1 MNFARIKLA
10 CAPSGLEEVS
20 ITTHTDHRSGKPII
34 SSIRLCELS
43 HLVYDYTAD
52 NSVIYPKSK
61 LIDIPAE
68 SLSIEDIIGYGSQT
82 FLRDLIKTASW
93 EINRCRI
100 YDSKLIFSNIFFG
113 TQIGC
118 IRPV

>member
-1 MNFARIKLA
+1 MNVARIKLA
-10 CAPSGLEEVS
+10 RTPSGLEEVS
-20 ITTHTDHRSGKPII
+20 ITTHTARCSGIPII

-43 HLVYDYTAD
+43 HLVYDYIAD

-61 LIDIPAE
+61 LIDILTE
-68 SLSIEDIIGYGSQT
+68 SLSIEDVIGDGSQT